1 MVYRSQRQHRVSWLR
16 IVLAVL
22 MIAVIL
28 VLAARIRREYFS
40 VPAPEATL
48 HQVGDDGYIPTS
60 VQPIELSLRSA
71 QAFVYDGNSRSILY
85 TKGGDRV
92 VYPASTSKLMS
103 ILCALQYMDADEIV
117 MVGEEQSLVD
127 AQSSRAYVRAGQ
139 RLTVEQLVEGM
150 LLPSGNDAA
159 YALAAAAGRRIGGEH
174 LPATEAV
181 KAFMTAV
188 NEYGK
193 TLGLVGTH
201 FTVPDGLADGEHYTT
216 VEDILLIA
224 RAAMAQPLIARFAAL
239 PQAHVVYESGESID
253 WVNTNQ
259 LIQPE
264 SPYYSPYVTGL
275 KTGSL
280 TRNYCLIFTAEKDGK
295 SYIVGLFGGREKN
308 DRYEDATQILR
319 VLFGE

>member
-117 MVGEEQSLVD
+117 MVGEDQSLVD

-139 RLTVEQLVEGM
+139 RLTVEQLVEGTHKF
-150 LLPSGNDAA
+150 
-159 YALAAAAGRRIGGEH
+159 YQWRI
-174 LPATEAV
+174 
-181 KAFMTAV
+181 
-188 NEYGK
+188 
-193 TLGLVGTH
+193 
-201 FTVPDGLADGEHYTT
+201 
-216 VEDILLIA
+216 
-224 RAAMAQPLIARFAAL
+224 
-239 PQAHVVYESGESID
+239 
-253 WVNTNQ
+253 
-259 LIQPE
+259 
-264 SPYYSPYVTGL
+264 
-275 KTGSL
+275 
-280 TRNYCLIFTAEKDGK
+280 
-295 SYIVGLFGGREKN
+295 
-308 DRYEDATQILR
+308 
-319 VLFGE
+319 